1 MRISRDRSA
10 ETLNLSQE
18 QYVKKVLAKFRVNDA
33 KTRTTLLENHIK
45 LSKEQSVKTA
55 QEREHM
61 ALVPYASA
69 AGSLI
74 TSLCF
79 GNSEVILQGFVDV
92 DLSGDVESSMST
104 SRYIYTVGGTAH
116 SWMPRIKI
124 CVALSS
130 TEAEYVEPCSIPG
143 TRFRAL
149 QMD

>member
-1 MRISRDRSA
+1 MS
-10 ETLNLSQE
+10 
-18 QYVKKVLAKFRVNDA
+18 
-33 KTRTTLLENHIK
+33 
-45 LSKEQSVKTA
+45 
-55 QEREHM
+55 
-61 ALVPYASA
+61 LVPYASA

-104 SRYIYTVGGTAH
+104 SRYIYTVGGTAV
-116 SWMPRIKI
+116 SWMSRIKM

-149 QMD
+149 QMY